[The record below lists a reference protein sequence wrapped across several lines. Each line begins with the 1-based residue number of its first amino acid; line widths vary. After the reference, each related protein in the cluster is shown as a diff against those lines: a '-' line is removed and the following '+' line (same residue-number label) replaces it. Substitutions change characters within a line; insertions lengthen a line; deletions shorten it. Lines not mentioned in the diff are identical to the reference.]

1 MLIASWL
8 ITLELRNMMCGL
20 PAVSLVDCLGAMLV
34 VTILVFRACR
44 CGTVSVVA
52 SGGMLLIT
60 CGTALWI
67 CVLAWSGGAILGCVI
82 FGNVPG
88 MLRQVMHW
96 CVRAFAC
103 RPA

>member
-1 MLIASWL
+1 
-8 ITLELRNMMCGL
+8 
-20 PAVSLVDCLGAMLV
+20 MLV

-60 CGTALWI
+60 CGAALRV
-67 CVLAWSGGAILGCVI
+67 CVLAWSSGAILGCVI

-88 MLRQVMHW
+88 VLRQVVHW

-103 RPA
+103 RTCLEVALLPNMVGGALLTL